1 MKYTAR
7 MIIIRINTFWKM
19 VNVSIK
25 GVYHTHRN
33 NRRKLIIHGMMTGGI
48 IMTRERERERERE
61 RDKEFV
67 VCVYILKFV
76 K

>member
-33 NRRKLIIHGMMTGGI
+33 KIKLIKHGMMTEGI
-48 IMTRERERERERE
+48 IMKRERE